1 VLCHQ
6 CLVETGGGGQYEDE
20 VRRQHVGGGNAS
32 AVLDFLDLIATDYD
46 LYKIYLTNT
55 VGFLLLH

>member
-1 VLCHQ
+1 LKQGVAVSTKTRYDGNTL
-6 CLVETGGGGQYEDE
+6 E
-20 VRRQHVGGGNAS
+20 VGMRLQS
-32 AVLDFLDLIATDYD
+32 LILDLIATDYD